1 MAFIATFKQIIDMRK
16 LAVDEMNRIDIEQ
29 FKKLDKTPMI
39 VVLDNIRSMNNVGSF
54 FRTADAFRIEQ
65 LHLCGITACPP
76 HREITKTAL
85 GSTESVEW
93 NYFETTL
100 QSVEWLKKNNYIVY
114 AVEQVDTP
122 IFLNDFIWNSN
133 DKIALIMGNEV
144 FGVSDDVLPYCD
156 GALEIPQ
163 IGTKHSLNVSV
174 SAGMAMWHLY
184 SQWLNIQKFSEHF
197 KTK

>member
-1 MAFIATFKQIIDMRK
+1 MRK
-16 LAVDEMNRIDIEQ
+16 LSVDEMKRVDAAQ
-29 FKKLDKTPMI
+29 FKKLEKTPMI

-85 GSTESVEW
+85 GSTESVDW
-93 NYFETTL
+93 RYFPSIL
-100 QSVEWLKKNNYIVY
+100 DSVRWLKENGYKVY

-122 IFLNDFIWNSN
+122 IYLHEFEWNLSE
-133 DKIALIMGNEV
+133 KIAIIMGNEV
-144 FGVSDDVLPYCD
+144 FGVSDEVLPLCE

-184 SQWLNIQKFSEHF
+184 AQWLNRVSNN
-197 KTK
+197 

>member
-1 MAFIATFKQIIDMRK
+1 MRK
-16 LAVDEMNRIDIEQ
+16 LAVDEMKRVDVEQ
-29 FKKLDKTPMI
+29 YKLLEKTPMI

-54 FRTADAFRIEQ
+54 FRTADAFRIEE

-76 HREITKTAL
+76 HRDITKTAL
-85 GSTESVEW
+85 GSTDSVSW
-93 NYFETTL
+93 KYYDTTL
-100 QSVEWLKKNNYIVY
+100 KSVLWLKEQGYKVY

-122 IFLNDFIWNSN
+122 IYLNAFEWDTSR
-133 DKIALIMGNEV
+133 KIAIILGNEV
-144 FGVSDDVLPYCD
+144 FGVSDEVLPLCE

-184 SQWLNIQKFSEHF
+184 SQWLN
-197 KTK
+197 KTV